1 MHFRSKFGDS
11 SMHGWWVMGRTSSKW
26 GKIWLSSWIWPWRSR
41 SIIPKN
47 NRHLNQGLLHLCSKF
62 GDSSLNEWWV
72 IVRTSPWLTHT
83 HTDTRTHGHTDTQTQ
98 ATTIP
103 EGQNWPRVKSPENSS
118 EAETWFWWNS
128 NLICR
133 WLGALLTPPFKCF
146 CPTEGQILHKHD
158 KNQQGSRHSMFD
170 CVYQIWIL
178 YILFKAMNAYKWL
191 WPIFGCK
198 VGESVQI
205 GMKLELGVWHHPLDV
220 YAKFQTDISQH
231 VQKSPENF
239 RWLRALVTPHFKCF
253 CPPEGQKLSNHDENK

>member
-103 EGQNWPRVKSPENSS
+103 EGQNWPRVKIQLRSKTQNLPHPWPALCFLNHWRGYGSPDN
-118 EAETWFWWNS
+118 
-128 NLICR
+128 IQPR
-133 WLGALLTPPFKCF
+133 
-146 CPTEGQILHKHD
+146 IL
-158 KNQQGSRHSMFD
+158 
-170 CVYQIWIL
+170 
-178 YILFKAMNAYKWL
+178 
-191 WPIFGCK
+191 
-198 VGESVQI
+198 
-205 GMKLELGVWHHPLDV
+205 
-220 YAKFQTDISQH
+220 
-231 VQKSPENF
+231 
-239 RWLRALVTPHFKCF
+239 
-253 CPPEGQKLSNHDENK
+253 PEGQWRQIAS